1 MELIKEPYNLIIA
14 GVGGQGNILAS
25 GLVGLAATAAG
36 YRVVV
41 GETYGASQRGGS
53 VMSHLRFSRQKEYG
67 PLVPYGQADLIIAFE
82 PLEALR
88 VASKYA
94 NPETV
99 VIANTTPVYP
109 VSVTLNEADYP
120 ETENIL
126 SAINSLVKELYI
138 LDATALARAAG
149 DPRVQNM
156 VMVNALASYRHQPI
170 ERRYFKK
177 ALVEF
182 LTGAGSEQQEI
193 NSRAFESPVKVE
205 KYLIS
210 D

>member
-1 MELIKEPYNLIIA
+1 MKQFREPYNLIIA

-25 GLVGLAATAAG
+25 GLVGLAATTAG

-53 VMSHLRFSRQKEYG
+53 VMSHLRLSRHKEYG
-67 PLVPYGQADLIIAFE
+67 PLVPYGQADMIVAFE

-94 NPETV
+94 YTETV
-99 VIANTTPVYP
+99 VITNTMPVYP

-120 ETENIL
+120 ETDNIL
-126 SAINSLVKELYI
+126 KAVKSMVKELYI

-149 DPRVQNM
+149 DPRVQNIIM
-156 VMVNALASYRHQPI
+156 VKALADNCCQPV
-170 ERRYFKK
+170 ERQYFET

-182 LTGAGSEQQEI
+182 LENVSSEQREI
-193 NSRAFESPVKVE
+193 NRLAFELEVQPE
-205 KYLIS
+205 KY
-210 D
+210 

>member
-94 NPETV
+94 HPETV

-120 ETENIL
+120 ETEDIL

-149 DPRVQNM
+149 DPRVQNI
-156 VMVNALASYRHQPI
+156 VMVNALSAYRHQPI
-170 ERRYFKK
+170 ERRYFEKI
-177 ALVEF
+177 LEDF
-182 LTGAGSEQQEI
+182 LAGTENEQRAI
-193 NSRAFESPVKVE
+193 NFRAFESPVKLE
-205 KYLIS
+205 KFFG
-210 D
+210 